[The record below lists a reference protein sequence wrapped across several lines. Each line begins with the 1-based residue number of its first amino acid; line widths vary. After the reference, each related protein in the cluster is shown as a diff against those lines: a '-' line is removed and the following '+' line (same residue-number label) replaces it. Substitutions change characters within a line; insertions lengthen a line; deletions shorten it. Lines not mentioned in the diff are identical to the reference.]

1 MIERAKT
8 IPAGTAALVKG
19 LTVLDLVAEAEKP
32 LRFAELQRLAELPKP
47 TFVRIL
53 NTLVAFGLVNKDDV
67 RGTYA
72 LGRRFLELT
81 HKVWDSF
88 DLQTAAAPELE
99 RLSADLG
106 ETVALCVLDRDQ
118 AQYIDERSGQ
128 GLGVRIEVGRRTALH
143 CTAAGKA
150 LLAFFDPAVSR
161 GLLDQLSLEAM
172 TAKTITAMTALE
184 ADLTLTRARGY
195 AVSYEEHLA
204 GVNSVACAIAGQ
216 DGSPIGALVALGPA
230 SRFDNARLHPA
241 GRELIAA
248 ARRITGHAG
257 SFAISPGPR
266 PRSIKGMQAPD
277 LECVLP
283 WGAELG
289 EAPLWHAED
298 QRLYWVD
305 ILHPA
310 IYRFDP
316 VTSLNEACEP
326 GKLVSAVLLGRDGK
340 LRIAS
345 QDGIEQLDFESGR
358 TSAFVDPENGL
369 AQNRLNDAKVGP
381 GGAIWVGSMRL
392 DASKPS
398 GGLYRIAPDGEVQRK
413 DSGITVSNGMD
424 WSPDKRTFYFVD
436 TVPGLIYAYDFE
448 AGSGVLSNRRIFA
461 EIPES
466 EGRPDGLCVDA
477 EGGVWCAIW
486 DGWRINRYAPDGSL
500 ERVLDMPVPRPTSV
514 VFGGEDLST
523 LYITTART
531 RLPASVLSDAPL
543 SGGLFSCTPGP
554 LGLPTGL
561 FK

>member
-1 MIERAKT
+1 MIHGKKE

-32 LRFAELQRLAELPKP
+32 LRFAELQRRTDLPKP

-53 NTLVAFGLVNKDDV
+53 NTLVAFGLVSKDEA

-72 LGRRFLELT
+72 LGHRFLELS

-88 DLQTAAAPELE
+88 DLHAAAAPELE
-99 RLSADLG
+99 RLSAELG
-106 ETVALCVLDRDQ
+106 ETVALCTLDGDETH
-118 AQYIDERSGQ
+118 YIDERSGQ
-128 GLGVRIEVGRRTALH
+128 GLGVRVEIGRRTPLH

-150 LLAFFDPAVSR
+150 LLAFLDPTVSR
-161 GLLDQLSLEAM
+161 GLLDRLSLGAM
-172 TAKTITAMTALE
+172 TAKTITDMTALK

-195 AVSYEEHLA
+195 AVSYEEHLV

-216 DGSPIGALVALGPA
+216 DGSPIGAFVALGPA
-230 SRFDNARLHPA
+230 SRFDSSRLHPA

-257 SFAISPGPR
+257 SFAISPR
-266 PRSIKGMQAPD
+266 PRLRSTKGMQATD

-289 EAPLWHAED
+289 EAPIWHPIEE
-298 QRLYWVD
+298 RLYWVD

-310 IYRFDP
+310 VYRFDP
-316 VTSLNEACEP
+316 ATGLNEVCEP
-326 GKLVSAVLLGRDGK
+326 GKLVSAVLLGRDGR

-345 QDGIEQLDFESGR
+345 QDGIEQLDFERCR
-358 TSAFVDPENGL
+358 TTTFVDPENGL

-381 GGAIWVGSMRL
+381 GGAIWVGSMRI

-398 GGLYRIAPDGEVQRK
+398 GGLYRIATDGEVSRQE
-413 DSGITVSNGMD
+413 SGITVSNGMD
-424 WSPDKRTFYFVD
+424 WSPDESIFYFVE

-448 AGSGVLSNRRIFA
+448 PGSGVLSNRRIFA
-461 EIPES
+461 EVPES
-466 EGRPDGLCVDA
+466 EGRPDGLSVDA

-486 DGWRINRYAPDGSL
+486 DGWRVNRYAPDGSL
-500 ERVLDMPVPRPTSV
+500 ERVIDMPVPRPTSV
-514 VFGGEDLST
+514 VFGGKDLSQ
-523 LYITTART
+523 LFITTART

-554 LGLPTGL
+554 TGLPPGL

>member
-1 MIERAKT
+1 MIQKKG

-19 LTVLDLVAEAEKP
+19 LTVLDLVAEAEQP
-32 LRFAELQRLAELPKP
+32 LRFAELQRRADLPKP

-53 NTLVAFGLVNKDDV
+53 NTLVAFGLVSKDEA
-67 RGTYA
+67 RSTYA
-72 LGRRFLELT
+72 LGHRFLELS

-106 ETVALCVLDRDQ
+106 ETVALCSLDNGQ
-118 AQYIDERSGQ
+118 AHYIDERSGQ
-128 GLGVRIEVGRRTALH
+128 GLGVRVEVGRRTPLH

-150 LLAFFDPAVSR
+150 LLAFLDPAVSR
-161 GLLDQLSLEAM
+161 GLLDHLSLDSM
-172 TAKTITAMTALE
+172 TTKTLTDMTALQ

-204 GVNSVACAIAGQ
+204 GVNSVASAIAGQ

-230 SRFDNARLHPA
+230 SRFDNAHIHPA

-266 PRSIKGMQAPD
+266 PRSTMGMQATD

-289 EAPLWHAED
+289 EAPIWHAKE

-316 VTSLNEACEP
+316 ATDLNEACEP
-326 GKLVSAVLLGRDGK
+326 GKLVSAVLLGQDGT

-345 QDGIEQLDFESGR
+345 QDGIEQLDFESGG

-398 GGLYRIAPDGEVQRK
+398 GGLYRIAPDGEVKRK

-424 WSPDKRTFYFVD
+424 WSPDKSIFYFVD

-448 AGSGVLSNRRIFA
+448 PGSGMLSNRRIFA
-461 EIPES
+461 EVPES

-486 DGWRINRYAPDGSL
+486 DGWRVNRYAPDGSL
-500 ERVLDMPVPRPTSV
+500 ERVIDMPVPRPTSV
-514 VFGGEDLST
+514 VFGGADLSR
-523 LYITTART
+523 LFITTART
-531 RLPASVLSDAPL
+531 RLPSSVLSDAPL

-554 LGLPTGL
+554 LGLPAGL
-561 FK
+561 FT